1 MICPRYELIQKGET
15 DLRALGNVPD
25 VYSQVMFLESENKN
39 LKKDLKRV
47 KQAAEY
53 VNITFSFLV
62 RLSKK

>member
-53 VNITFSFLV
+53 VNITFFFFG
-62 RLSKK
+62 